1 MRKTSPPTSS
11 PTSLSSL
18 PLSIS
23 VNFSPVSSLWS
34 PEAASRLDAPPFSL
48 TSRISSSTLAPAL
61 VPENDSAAWNE
72 TAGCYTHCSV
82 CAARVSSHFS
92 RRTRMRIGAA
102 GKSFIAGIIDA
113 TIFCTSLSLSFS
125 TAANAQQFDQKLY
138 SEMRW
143 RCIGPFRGGRTVAIS
158 GVPHQPNVFYMA
170 AVNGGVWKTTDFG
183 NTWNPIF
190 DDQPSGSVGALAVAP
205 SDPNII
211 YVGSGEGLQRPD
223 LATGDGVYKSTDAG
237 KSWTHLPNLRDAQQI
252 TAILIDPKDPNRVF
266 VATEGHPY
274 GPNAERGVFR
284 STDGG
289 QSFQKV
295 LYKDENTG
303 AADLAFDPT
312 NPQTIYAVLWA
323 ARVAPW
329 EVRSGGS
336 IYIAGSGLFKSTD
349 GGSTWRPLTKGLP
362 TAAEELGRMGIAVAP
377 SQPNRL
383 YASIEAKRGVAGIY
397 RSDDAGESWKQVNS
411 DGRIGGRG
419 PGAMGIA
426 VASDNPEVIYV
437 ANTTTWKSTD
447 AGKTFVGFK
456 GAPGG
461 DDYQRIWISA
471 ENPKTLA
478 LSSDQG
484 AVLSVNGGETWS
496 SWYNQPA
503 AQFYHVT
510 TDNRFPYWVYGAQQ
524 ESGSVATLSRSDYGE
539 ITFRDWHLIGIFEYG
554 YIAVDPLDPNILY
567 GDWLTRT
574 KQDIGEHAKVTPEP
588 IRRGEYRYTRTLPVV
603 FSPLEPHTLY
613 FAANV
618 LFKTTDAGNSWQ
630 VISPDLTR
638 EFYEIPANLG
648 VFAASDPEKGKH
660 RGVIYAVA
668 PSFKELDTIWAGTD
682 DGLIHITRDGG
693 KSWQNVTPPQLK
705 PWSKVSIIEASHFDA
720 GTAYAAIN
728 SFRLDDLRAHIYRT
742 RDFGKTWTEITKNIP
757 DGGASNV
764 VREDPVRKGL
774 LYAGTEGSVYVSIN
788 DGDDWQPLQ
797 LNLPHTS
804 MRDLAIHGDDLIV
817 ATHGRS
823 FWILDDVTPLRQ
835 LNADIAKESV
845 HLFAPQEATRFR
857 WNRNPDTPLPPEFPA
872 GKNPPDGAIIDY
884 YLASPAKEPVTLE
897 IFDAHNEP
905 VRNAASADKPEPL
918 EKTAAE
924 HPIPMYWVRP
934 AQILSG
940 AAGMHRFI
948 WDLHYAPPDSL
959 GHEFPI
965 SAIVHDTPKYP
976 LGAWA
981 LPGKYTVKLTV
992 DGKSYSQLFAAKM
1005 DPRIKTP
1012 LADLRKQF
1020 EMESGSVEGMNKS
1033 FEALS
1038 QVQSVRAQLKER
1050 VAKAGKGALADAIAA
1065 LDKQA
1070 AELEGAAQ
1078 SNFYGLPPGAKQP
1091 ENFSSLNQ
1099 HFGGILAVADSADAA
1114 PTTQATAVFKELEED
1129 LEKLVARWTKIRQQ
1143 DIAALNV
1150 ELKKAGLTPVDPN
1163 KTPDATPSA
1172 DADGDDE
1179 P

>member
-1 MRKTSPPTSS
+1 
-11 PTSLSSL
+11 
-18 PLSIS
+18 
-23 VNFSPVSSLWS
+23 
-34 PEAASRLDAPPFSL
+34 
-48 TSRISSSTLAPAL
+48 
-61 VPENDSAAWNE
+61 
-72 TAGCYTHCSV
+72 
-82 CAARVSSHFS
+82 
-92 RRTRMRIGAA
+92 MRIEKWFVVGVVTTA
-102 GKSFIAGIIDA
+102 
-113 TIFCTSLSLSFS
+113 IFCTSLCTS
-125 TAANAQQFDQKLY
+125 ANAQQFEQKLY

-190 DDQPSGSVGALAVAP
+190 DDQPTGSVGALAVAP

-237 KSWTHLPNLRDAQQI
+237 KSWTHLGLRDAQQI
-252 TAILIDPKDPNRVF
+252 TAILIDPKDPQRVF
-266 VATEGHPY
+266 VAAEGHPY
-274 GPNAERGVFR
+274 GPNTERGVFR

-289 QSFQKV
+289 QSFQQV
-295 LYKDENTG
+295 LYKGENTG

-329 EVRSGGS
+329 EIRSGES
-336 IYIAGSGLFKSTD
+336 FISAGSGLYKSTD
-349 GGSTWRPLTKGLP
+349 GGSNWRQLTKGLP
-362 TAAEELGRMGIAVAP
+362 AADDGLGRMGIAV
-377 SQPNRL
+377 SHSLPNRV
-383 YASIEAKRGVAGIY
+383 YANVEAKKNAGVY
-397 RSDDAGESWKQVNS
+397 RSDDSGESWRQVNA
-411 DGRIGGRG
+411 DRRIGGRG
-419 PGAMGIA
+419 PGAAGIA
-426 VASDNPEVIYV
+426 VAPDNSEVIYV
-437 ANTTTWKSTD
+437 ANTTTWKSAD
-447 AGKTFVGFK
+447 GGKTFLGFK

-471 ENPKTLA
+471 ENPQIIA

-484 AVLSVNGGETWS
+484 AVISVNGGATWS
-496 SWYNQPA
+496 SWYNQPT

-510 TDNRFPYWVYGAQQ
+510 TDNRFPYGVYGAQQ
-524 ESGSVATLSRSDYGE
+524 ESGSVATQSRSDYGE

-574 KQDIGEHAKVTPEP
+574 KQDIGEYAKVTPEP

-630 VISPDLTR
+630 AISPDLTR

-660 RGVIYAVA
+660 RGVIYTVA
-668 PSFKELDTIWAGTD
+668 PSFKEIDTIWAGTD

-693 KSWQNVTPPQLK
+693 KTWQNVTPPQLK

-774 LYAGTEGSVYVSIN
+774 LFAGTEGSVYVSFN

-823 FWILDDVTPLRQ
+823 FWILDDITPIRQ
-835 LNADIAKESV
+835 MNTEISKESV
-845 HLFAPQEATRFR
+845 HLFAPQEAIRFR
-857 WNRNPDTPLPPEFPA
+857 WNRNPDTPLPPEVPA

-884 YLASPAKEPVTLE
+884 YLTNAAKAPVKLE
-897 IFDAHNEP
+897 IFDAQDHL
-905 VRNAASADKPEPL
+905 VRRYSSSDKPEPL
-918 EKTAAE
+918 EKTASE

-934 AQILSG
+934 APLLSAG
-940 AAGMHRFI
+940 EGMHRFV

-981 LPGKYTVKLTV
+981 LPGNYTAKLTV
-992 DGKSYSQLFAAKM
+992 DGKSFSQQFVVKM
-1005 DPRIKTP
+1005 DPRIRAS
-1012 LADLRKQF
+1012 LIDLRKQF
-1020 EMESGSVEGMNKS
+1020 EMQSGAVEGMNKS
-1033 FEALS
+1033 FGALL
-1038 QVQSVRAQLKER
+1038 QVRSVRTQLKER
-1050 VAKAGKGALADAIAA
+1050 SAKAGKGTLVDTMAA

-1078 SNFYGLPPGAKQP
+1078 SNFFGLPPGAKRP
-1091 ENFSSLNQ
+1091 EDFSSLNQ

-1114 PTTQATAVFKELEED
+1114 PTTQATAVFKELQED
-1129 LEKLVARWTKIRQQ
+1129 LERLAERWTRIRQQ
-1143 DIAALNV
+1143 DIPALNAD
-1150 ELKKAGLTPVDPN
+1150 LQKAGLAPVDPN
-1163 KTPDATPSA
+1163 KSPDAAPFA

>member
-1 MRKTSPPTSS
+1 VRFAK
-11 PTSLSSL
+11 
-18 PLSIS
+18 S
-23 VNFSPVSSLWS
+23 VVRL
-34 PEAASRLDAPPFSL
+34 ASV
-48 TSRISSSTLAPAL
+48 AL
-61 VPENDSAAWNE
+61 LV
-72 TAGCYTHCSV
+72 
-82 CAARVSSHFS
+82 FF
-92 RRTRMRIGAA
+92 GADGA
-102 GKSFIAGIIDA
+102 K
-113 TIFCTSLSLSFS
+113 
-125 TAANAQQFDQKLY
+125 AQQFDQKLY

-158 GVPHQPNVFYMA
+158 GVAHQPNVFYMA

-190 DDQPSGSVGALAVAP
+190 DDQPTGSVGALAVAP
-205 SDPNII
+205 SDSNIV

-223 LATGDGVYKSTDAG
+223 LATGDGIYKSSDAG
-237 KSWTHLPNLRDAQQI
+237 KTWAHLGLRDAQQI
-252 TAILIDPKDPNRVF
+252 TAILVDPKDANRVF
-266 VATEGHPY
+266 VAAQGHPY

-284 STDGG
+284 SNDGG
-289 QSFQKV
+289 QTFEKV

-303 AADLAFDPT
+303 AADLAFDPS
-312 NPQTIYAVLWA
+312 NPQTIYAVMWA

-329 EVRSGGS
+329 EVRSGES
-336 IYIAGSGLFKSTD
+336 FIAAGSGIFKSTD
-349 GGSTWRPLTKGLP
+349 GGSNWRPLTKGLP
-362 TAAEELGRMGIAVAP
+362 GSEDGVGRIGIAV
-377 SQPNRL
+377 SNSDTKRV
-383 YASIEAKRGVAGIY
+383 YASVEAKKNAGVYA
-397 RSDDAGESWKQVNS
+397 SNDAGETWKLVNS
-411 DGRIGGRG
+411 DRRIGGRG
-419 PGAMGIA
+419 PGAAGIA
-426 VASDNPEVIYV
+426 VAPDNPDVIYV
-437 ANTTTWKSTD
+437 ANTTTWKSID
-447 AGKTFVGFK
+447 GGKTFVGWK

-461 DDYQRIWISA
+461 DDYQRIWIST
-471 ENPKTLA
+471 EHPQIIA

-484 AVLSVNGGETWS
+484 AVISVNGGATWS
-496 SWYNQPA
+496 SWYNQPT

-524 ESGSVATLSRSDYGE
+524 ESGSAATLSRSDFGE

-554 YIAVDPLDPNILY
+554 YIAIDPLDPNILY

-574 KQDIGEHAKVTPEP
+574 KQDIGEYAKVTPEA
-588 IRRGEYRYTRTLPVV
+588 IRRGEYRYARTLPVV
-603 FSPLEPHTLY
+603 FSPLDSHAMY

-618 LFKTTDAGNSWQ
+618 LFKTTDGGNSWQ

-638 EFYEIPANLG
+638 ESYEIPANLG

-668 PSFKELDTIWAGTD
+668 PSFKEVNTIWAGTD

-742 RDFGKTWTEITKNIP
+742 RDFGKSWTEITQGIP
-757 DGGASNV
+757 EGGASNV

-774 LYAGTEGSVYVSIN
+774 LYAGTEGSVYVSFN

-823 FWILDDVTPLRQ
+823 FWILDDITPLRQ
-835 LNADIAKESV
+835 LNAEVAKANDY
-845 HLFAPQEATRFR
+845 LFAPQEAIRFR

-872 GKNPPDGAIIDY
+872 GKNPPDGAILDY
-884 YLASPAKEPVTLE
+884 YLAAASSKPVMLE
-897 IFDAHNEP
+897 ILDEQQHL
-905 VRNAASADKPEPL
+905 VRRFASTDKPEAI
-918 EKTAAE
+918 EKIAAE
-924 HPIPMYWVRP
+924 HPIPVYWVRP
-934 AQILSG
+934 TQILSG
-940 AAGMHRFI
+940 GAGMHRFV
-948 WDLHYAPPDSL
+948 WDLHYAPPESL

-965 SAIVHDTPKYP
+965 SAIVHDTVKYP
-976 LGAWA
+976 LGTWA
-981 LPGKYTVKLTV
+981 LPVNYTVKLTV
-992 DGKSYSQLFAAKM
+992 DGKSYTQPLAVKM
-1005 DPRIKTP
+1005 DPRIKTS

-1020 EMESGSVEGMNKS
+1020 EMQSGSVEGMNAS
-1033 FEALS
+1033 FEALA

-1050 VAKAGKGALADAIAA
+1050 AAKAGKGTAVDTIAA

-1070 AELEGAAQ
+1070 AELEGGTQ
-1078 SNFYGLPPGAKQP
+1078 SNFFGLPPSGKRP
-1091 ENFSSLNQ
+1091 ENFSTLNQ
-1099 HFGGILAVADSADAA
+1099 HFGGILGVADSADAA
-1114 PTTQATAVFKELEED
+1114 PTTQATAVYKELEYA
-1129 LEKLVARWTKIRQQ
+1129 LQTLLSQWTKMRQQ
-1143 DIAALNV
+1143 DIPALNV
-1150 ELKKAGLTPVDPN
+1150 ELKKAGLSPVDPN
-1163 KTPDATPSA
+1163 KASDRAPSA